1 MQEVIRIGSQLKR
14 AFEGG
19 AWHGPSLQEIL
30 ADVSAQ
36 QAAARPFIG
45 AHSIWEIVL
54 HIAAWQ
60 SFATRALEGEP
71 MPTNLPPE
79 EDWPPVTDTSEAAW
93 QGALTNLGNGNKRL
107 RDALRN
113 LEDEDLNK
121 IVAGREYSVYFLLHG
136 IIQHSLY
143 HAGQIAL
150 LKKAPVQ
157 TSAVG

>member
-19 AWHGPSLQEIL
+19 AWHGSSLQEIL
-30 ADVSAQ
+30 ADVSAR
-36 QAAARPFIG
+36 QAVSRPFIG

-60 SFATRALEGEP
+60 SFVTRALEGEP
-71 MPTNLPPE
+71 MPSGLPPE
-79 EDWPPVTDTSEAAW
+79 EDWPPVKDTSEAAW
-93 QGALTNLGNGNKRL
+93 QGAVTSLGDGNKRL
-107 RDALRN
+107 RDALRK
-113 LEDEDLNK
+113 LEDDDLNK
-121 IVAGREYSVYFLLHG
+121 IVAGREYSVYFMLHG

-157 TSAVG
+157 SSAAS